1 MNTSASKSFHGKIS
15 IYKTHSRLEDIAKAS
30 KLATFENR
38 GEQDCVTKYLH
49 DKYPGDTHAW
59 AIGLRSTYTYHGV
72 YEWRP
77 DDATPAFTN
86 WNVGFP
92 SGLECVAMSM
102 VAPSYGRWSDGVCLD
117 RTFLGQELYA
127 ICERNKA

>member
-1 MNTSASKSFHGKIS
+1 M
-15 IYKTHSRLEDIAKAS
+15 
-30 KLATFENR
+30 
-38 GEQDCVTKYLH
+38 
-49 DKYPGDTHAW
+49 
-59 AIGLRSTYTYHGV
+59 

-86 WNVGFP
+86 WNVAYP

-102 VAPSYGRWSDGVCLD
+102 QSPSYGRWSDGTCLD

-127 ICERNKA
+127 ICERTKA